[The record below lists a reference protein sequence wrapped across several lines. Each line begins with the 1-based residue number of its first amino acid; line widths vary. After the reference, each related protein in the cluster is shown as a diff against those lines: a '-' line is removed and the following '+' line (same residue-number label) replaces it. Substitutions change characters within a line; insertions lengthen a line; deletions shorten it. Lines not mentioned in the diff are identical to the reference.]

1 MPRRHDETPRLR
13 TFARDMR
20 RAPTDPERKIWHL
33 LRDRRCGGFKF
44 RRQVPVAGYI
54 LDFFCEQASLAVE
67 LDGEQHAE
75 PAAIAYDQRRTATL
89 KDLGIHVLRFPD
101 HEVLRDP
108 EAVAKTVLRMI
119 TDGN

>member
-44 RRQVPVAGYI
+44 RRQVPMAGYI
-54 LDFFCEQASLAVE
+54 LDYFCEQASLAVE

-75 PAAIAYDQRRTATL
+75 PDALAYDQRRTATL

>member
-1 MPRRHDETPRLR
+1 MPRRHDASSRLR
-13 TFARDMR
+13 SFAREMR
-20 RAPTDPERKIWHL
+20 HTQTDAEKKIWHL

-44 RRQVPVAGYI
+44 RRQVPMAGYI

-75 PAAIAYDQRRTATL
+75 PEAAEYDNRRTATL
-89 KDLGIHVLRFPD
+89 SGLGIRVLRFPD
-101 HEVLRDP
+101 HEVLRHP

-119 TDGN
+119 TEGY